1 MKGFFNQVVD
11 RSKQVATNVASNVQ
25 HLVEQNALGTPA
37 GRHTGAGSPDKGQ
50 QQHDQPADG
59 GLQARLA
66 AMSEQQLRQ
75 KLVQLMARLGPMQ
88 AEIKESREVHAKLHA
103 EASSLR
109 GQLDT
114 ANRLLAAPDKPAL
127 DSALHNALQDLSDQN
142 KHLTLQ
148 LAEAHD
154 AQSSLKRHAA
164 QLEDRLLSSQEQQQ
178 QQQARQ
184 PGAAAEEGM
193 PSDAVAAKIA
203 ALQSELAASQAALL
217 KLEQELTSHQYKVEV
232 GSASSQDVVLLRG
245 QLEAARSEAESAALQ
260 WAAEREG
267 LVAAATDLYG
277 EMQQTHAALAA
288 AVAQQDLPELDSQ
301 CQRLKAALDHP
312 PAAIA
317 TAAAA
322 ASAAST
328 SQSSQQQQQ
337 QHKQLAA
344 ANERV
349 KALESAAAATAAAA
363 AGRDGTDGGAVGAAG
378 AAELSVVVAELRSQL
393 ATATAAAAESH
404 QANLTLGAELAVM
417 ERKQRN
423 QAERLADMTDLQRN
437 AEKMTARLEELQL
450 ELEAAAAE
458 AEAAR
463 GQLAAAAA
471 DLAAA
476 QADAEAARG
485 QVAAV
490 REEAAA
496 IQADLSA
503 SEADY
508 EDLRNQIE
516 PMAAL
521 VQQLQQDK
529 AQAAQR
535 EQQLQEKLIAA
546 EAAAAAAKQAVHSGS
561 EASTPVHGQLA
572 SFGSHG
578 SASRSHMPTP
588 FGSAA
593 AAASVEA
600 HRWLTASDSADAQES
615 LSAELERSKAS
626 VARLLKERD
635 DLEDKLKQVGKELKQ
650 AINEK
655 SVQDIQLR
663 DLNRTR
669 AALNEAKE
677 ECARLR
683 QQIALAHQLAGAEDE
698 QQQQQQQRGPR
709 ASSTSL
715 SVLSTPSGSAAN
727 TPRSGA
733 EKGGAQPRLSH
744 GHGKDGDALPG
755 SVRDI
760 ARGMSAN
767 YEHQQHHQAMSLLNS
782 VYAYAKLSDERLAVI
797 NRVKSRRAGSSRQG
811 SVVSSIRKAGSVSS
825 TGGHNTPPS
834 ATAAA
839 AAAAAAGGSGGSLL
853 ATILQQRHV
862 QQHQGHVHPHPH
874 AHHPGLESVHE
885 GAAVSSGT
893 SSPRRIPASA
903 AAALEELEALSVDAS
918 VGSRMS
924 AEGMA
929 AATAA
934 IHHYLKSEVTSLV
947 SKCAD
952 LEAELSTLRL
962 LHSAKGQ
969 QQLEQQQQQQ
979 PAQLPTAAPGTP
991 PAAPLSPLGPLAQ
1004 ASAAAAAAAGVA
1016 GGSATAAA
1024 AAAAPA
1030 AATAAVQ
1037 HLMEQQQLELEA
1049 ALKMLQDREEANQ
1062 QVLSDAQ
1069 RECAAVTAELQ
1080 RVHAAY
1086 QQALEQQQQ
1095 QQAGQEQQREPDTA
1109 AAAAASVQD
1118 DNQQQQQVNEL
1129 QQQVQQLQAQLAAA
1143 EEAAAAKAAAAE
1155 ADKQL
1160 LQAQLQAATDKLASA
1175 EKASVAA
1182 AAHALETASQL
1193 AAAAQAEVAGLAL
1206 QLQTAVT
1213 DAKAAV
1219 AELRVSQ
1226 EKLASAHEQQEQ
1238 LQQQLAETA
1247 SKLAVAEAA
1256 VAEAASSADHLAS
1269 EAHAGAAETE
1279 QQLHSLRLE
1288 LDKAQHD
1295 LESAKGDLASA
1306 EAARAAAAAEVEAAR
1321 AAAADADTALAS
1333 AREAQAAAAAEAATA
1348 KAQLAELRAA
1358 LENAEAVKVVAAAE
1372 ADAARSSESG
1382 RSSRG

>member
-37 GRHTGAGSPDKGQ
+37 GRHTEHAGAGSPDKGQ

-114 ANRLLAAPDKPAL
+114 ANRLLAAPDKRAL

-154 AQSSLKRHAA
+154 VQSSLKRHAA
-164 QLEDRLLSSQEQQQ
+164 QLEDRLLSSQEQQQQ

-277 EMQQTHAALAA
+277 EMQRTHAALAA

-328 SQSSQQQQQ
+328 SQSSQQQQQQQQ

-393 ATATAAAAESH
+393 AAATAAAAESH

-529 AQAAQR
+529 AQVAAQLEEAAQR

-698 QQQQQQQRGPR
+698 QQQQQRGPR

-755 SVRDI
+755 SVR
-760 ARGMSAN
+760 ACLGVCL
-767 YEHQQHHQAMSLLNS
+767 SLS
-782 VYAYAKLSDERLAVI
+782 VLSMPSDSGADVTAGHPRLWHGHGE
-797 NRVKSRRAGSSRQG
+797 AGNGDALPG
-811 SVVSSIRKAGSVSS
+811 SVR
-825 TGGHNTPPS
+825 
-834 ATAAA
+834 
-839 AAAAAAGGSGGSLL
+839 
-853 ATILQQRHV
+853 
-862 QQHQGHVHPHPH
+862 
-874 AHHPGLESVHE
+874 
-885 GAAVSSGT
+885 
-893 SSPRRIPASA
+893 
-903 AAALEELEALSVDAS
+903 
-918 VGSRMS
+918 
-924 AEGMA
+924 
-929 AATAA
+929 
-934 IHHYLKSEVTSLV
+934 
-947 SKCAD
+947 
-952 LEAELSTLRL
+952 
-962 LHSAKGQ
+962 
-969 QQLEQQQQQQ
+969 
-979 PAQLPTAAPGTP
+979 
-991 PAAPLSPLGPLAQ
+991 
-1004 ASAAAAAAAGVA
+1004 
-1016 GGSATAAA
+1016 
-1024 AAAAPA
+1024 
-1030 AATAAVQ
+1030 
-1037 HLMEQQQLELEA
+1037 
-1049 ALKMLQDREEANQ
+1049 
-1062 QVLSDAQ
+1062 
-1069 RECAAVTAELQ
+1069 
-1080 RVHAAY
+1080 
-1086 QQALEQQQQ
+1086 
-1095 QQAGQEQQREPDTA
+1095 
-1109 AAAAASVQD
+1109 
-1118 DNQQQQQVNEL
+1118 
-1129 QQQVQQLQAQLAAA
+1129 
-1143 EEAAAAKAAAAE
+1143 
-1155 ADKQL
+1155 
-1160 LQAQLQAATDKLASA
+1160 
-1175 EKASVAA
+1175 
-1182 AAHALETASQL
+1182 
-1193 AAAAQAEVAGLAL
+1193 
-1206 QLQTAVT
+1206 
-1213 DAKAAV
+1213 
-1219 AELRVSQ
+1219 
-1226 EKLASAHEQQEQ
+1226 
-1238 LQQQLAETA
+1238 
-1247 SKLAVAEAA
+1247 
-1256 VAEAASSADHLAS
+1256 
-1269 EAHAGAAETE
+1269 
-1279 QQLHSLRLE
+1279 
-1288 LDKAQHD
+1288 
-1295 LESAKGDLASA
+1295 
-1306 EAARAAAAAEVEAAR
+1306 
-1321 AAAADADTALAS
+1321 
-1333 AREAQAAAAAEAATA
+1333 
-1348 KAQLAELRAA
+1348 
-1358 LENAEAVKVVAAAE
+1358 
-1372 ADAARSSESG
+1372 
-1382 RSSRG
+1382 